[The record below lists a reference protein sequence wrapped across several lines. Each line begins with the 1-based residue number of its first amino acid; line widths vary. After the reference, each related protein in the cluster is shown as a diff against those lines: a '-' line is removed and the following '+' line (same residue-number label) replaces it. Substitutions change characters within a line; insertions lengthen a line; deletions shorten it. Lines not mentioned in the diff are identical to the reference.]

1 MCATEIHV
9 STGFADDD
17 RGKGKALHLFIS
29 VKDVHSGALSSIHSH
44 IVRSI
49 TLVLQ
54 VMSSYDDVLGKVG
67 AAFLFHFYWV
77 LSAVD
82 VGVVH

>member
-9 STGFADDD
+9 STGFAGED

-54 VMSSYDDVLGKVG
+54 VLSSYDDVLEEVG
-67 AAFLFHFYWV
+67 GAFLFHFY
-77 LSAVD
+77 
-82 VGVVH
+82 